1 MKDKI
6 LVLDKAL
13 NKINSNVIIINEAL
27 RKINDAHDAVH
38 EMYLNEEITLE
49 EFRDF
54 LANMPPVDFSENY
67 YEKRYGND

>member
-1 MKDKI
+1 M
-6 LVLDKAL
+6 
-13 NKINSNVIIINEAL
+13 NEAL